1 MNPLFVAIAVAALLV
16 LSAAPVHADKVSS
29 QGVDIPRQ
37 SEVDGESVV
46 LVGHGVARYARIFRV
61 YVAALYGPEDTAP
74 EDLMT
79 SDVPRRLAITYLRD
93 VGADDIRDATQVVLD
108 NQFDEDEMA
117 ELADRFESFNAL
129 YQDVGDGDQYVYEY
143 RPDGEESRLYFNG
156 ELQGSVSGADFARAY
171 LGIWLGDNALSD
183 SLRRDLLSG
192 Q

>member
-1 MNPLFVAIAVAALLV
+1 MKPLFLAVAVAASLF
-16 LSAAPVHADKVSS
+16 LSTAPVQGDTVRS

-37 SEVDGESVV
+37 AEVDGAPVV
-46 LVGHGVARYARIFRV
+46 LFGHGVARYARIFRV
-61 YVAALYGPEDTAP
+61 YVAAMYGPEDTAP
-74 EDLMT
+74 EDLLA

-93 VGADDIRDATQVVLD
+93 VGADDIREATRVVLD
-108 NQFDEDEMA
+108 EQFNEDEMA
-117 ELADRFESFNAL
+117 ELADRFDSFNAL

-156 ELQGSVSGADFARAY
+156 ELQGSVNGADFARAY

-192 Q
+192 P